1 MRIALDSTP
10 LTLTSGGLQRYVS
23 ALSAALKAE
32 FPEDDYHLLA
42 NPTAPADAFERRW
55 WTLGLP
61 RELRRRK
68 IEIFHGTNFEVPYL
82 GRIPAVI
89 TIHDL
94 SPWRDAAWHHAADR
108 VRQRTPWLI
117 RLGRVNRIITPSE
130 AIRREVI
137 AHFRFD
143 PAKVRAIPLAAG
155 PDFRPVNAAP
165 LHPRPYF
172 LFTGTLEPR
181 KNIPAL
187 IEAWQRAKTDA
198 DLVLIGR
205 KRADAPALPDLP
217 GLHWLGELPDAQLP
231 AYYSQALAFVY
242 PSHYEGFGLPV
253 LEAMQCGCPVVIS
266 KDPALVE
273 LSAGIAAGPGQL
285 ADSMRQISE
294 DPSLRSRI
302 RIAGLT
308 RALQFSWAETA
319 RLTHQVYRETIAV

>member
-1 MRIALDSTP
+1 MRIAIDSTP

-42 NPTAPADAFERRW
+42 NPPHPIDALERRW

-82 GRIPAVI
+82 GRTPAVM

-94 SPWRDAAWHHAADR
+94 SPWRDTAWHHAVDR

-117 RLGRVNRIITPSE
+117 RFGRVKRIITPSE

-137 AHFRFD
+137 AHFGFN
-143 PAKVRAIPLAAG
+143 PANVYAIPLAAA
-155 PDFRPVNAAP
+155 PEFRPVDAP
-165 LHPRPYF
+165 PVHPRPYF

-181 KNIPAL
+181 KNIPGL
-187 IEAWQRAKTDA
+187 VEAWQRANTGA
-198 DLVLIGR
+198 DLLLIGR
-205 KRADAPALPDLP
+205 KRADAPTLPELP
-217 GLHWLGELPDAQLP
+217 SLHWLGELTDAQLP

-253 LEAMQCGCPVVIS
+253 IEAMQCGCPVITS

-273 LSAGIAAGPGQL
+273 ISPGIAAAADEL
-285 ADSMRQISE
+285 SDSMRRIAQNPI
-294 DPSLRSRI
+294 LRAQLRA
-302 RIAGLT
+302 AGLT
-308 RALQFSWAETA
+308 RAQQFSWTKTA
-319 RLTHQVYRETIAV
+319 HLTHRVYQETIAT